1 MSLPADIDLVDDE
14 RKAAAV
20 MDTIAAAEVVHAR
33 EHRRPRALSLREALS
48 VLRFEVLFVS
58 VALLNHRNGV
68 PLDDEDEARL
78 LLAANFI
85 DNILAETGA
94 A

>member
-20 MDTIAAAEVVHAR
+20 MDTLVAAEAMHAR

-48 VLRFEVLFVS
+48 ALRFEILFVS
-58 VALLNHRNGV
+58 VALMNYRNGID
-68 PLDDEDEARL
+68 LTDEDEERL
-78 LLAANFI
+78 LQAANYI
-85 DNILAETGA
+85 DTILAEAGA